1 MSEIS
6 NSEDINKIVSNFQTQ
21 SLKREIE
28 LLDEKLRILD
38 KESQNKINNLTNQ
51 LAQEKESE
59 IKLRNQLSTKDKAI
73 SELNEIIKDYQSE
86 LIAQKKSLSLKD
98 EKLQEMMIQF
108 NSIKSNCNTISAA
121 LNSKEENQKKNEL
134 ELRKA
139 INDKIKIESKIK
151 ELIGVV
157 NEYMKQLDEL
167 NDKCSNLERENNNLK
182 IVNSN
187 LVNEN
192 KKLFNDNNE
201 YSNEL
206 KNIKETID
214 KCEEMSKKYVEQNKQ
229 LKIENDNLNNQL
241 MENKQRIDSLLSEN
255 NKLNLVINEF
265 KIKKSKM
272 ENDLAMTLQYQKKNN
287 DKHENDMQDII
298 SYCNDN
304 INKIINWIDNTFGV
318 GLNPNNDNNNLNL
331 NKNPI
336 SLNSSINSGQ
346 YNINF
351 DQLKQKLN
359 IIQDNMNKDKSL
371 MAKYQEEATEKYNL
385 FMIEKGKYL
394 DILKKIYNTIT
405 SDIHTHNYFICD
417 YHINSFNNNKNDE
430 FLKLLNLI
438 EAVINQVLRY
448 LSSVSEEKNLILNE
462 IDKYKHSIND
472 MQVIND
478 NLIQENNDYK
488 VKLYNND
495 YAKLKEEMI
504 ILQDNYDKCLQ
515 MNQMFEKK
523 IKNYETEF
531 ELKQMQINSLEE
543 MVKRRS
549 NNFNNNTENNNSEE
563 YQPGYY
569 NNSYNST
576 SLNNQNMTIQKLEQD
591 REKLIKDNMK
601 LIQYNKKL
609 KEQINNLNQII
620 NSLTNNN
627 NSNNNSNEQENNE
640 NINLNNNNEE

>member
-1 MSEIS
+1 MSELS
-6 NSEDINKIVSNFQTQ
+6 NSDDLSKIVTNFQTQ

-73 SELNEIIKDYQSE
+73 AELNEIIKDYQSE
-86 LIAQKKSLSLKD
+86 LISQKKNLSLKD

-139 INDKIKIESKIK
+139 INDKMKIESKIK

-167 NDKCSNLERENNNLK
+167 NGKCSNLERENNNLK

-192 KKLFNDNNE
+192 KKLYTDNNQF
-201 YSNEL
+201 SDEL

-214 KCEEMSKKYVEQNKQ
+214 KYEDMSNKYMEQNKQ
-229 LKIENDNLNNQL
+229 LVSENENLNKQL
-241 MENKQRIDSLLSEN
+241 MENKQRIDSLLNEN
-255 NKLNLVINEF
+255 NKLNLIINEF
-265 KIKKSKM
+265 KIKKTKM
-272 ENDLAMTLQYQKKNN
+272 ENELTMAIQYQKKTN
-287 DKHENDMQDII
+287 DKHENDMQDIV

-304 INKIINWIDNTFGV
+304 INNIIKWIDNTFNE
-318 GLNPNNDNNNLNL
+318 GLNPNNDNTNLNL
-331 NKNPI
+331 SNNQLLLNP
-336 SLNSSINSGQ
+336 SFTSGQ
-346 YNINF
+346 YNVNF
-351 DQLKQKLN
+351 EQLKQKLN
-359 IIQDNMNKDKSL
+359 NIQENMNKDKSML
-371 MAKYQEEATEKYNL
+371 RKLKEEKNEKYNEL
-385 FMIEKGKYL
+385 MIEKGQYL
-394 DILKKIYNTIT
+394 DILKKIYNTMT
-405 SDIHTHNYFICD
+405 SEIHSHNYFICD
-417 YHINSFNNNKNDE
+417 YHINTFANTKNDDL
-430 FLKLLNLI
+430 LKLLNLV
-438 EAVINQVLRY
+438 ETVINEVLRY
-448 LSSVSEEKNLILNE
+448 LASVTEEKNLILNE
-462 IDKYKHSIND
+462 LENYKHSIND
-472 MQVIND
+472 LQVIND
-478 NLIQENNDYK
+478 NLINENNDYK
-488 VKLYNND
+488 VKIFNND
-495 YAKLKEEMI
+495 NSKIKDDMI
-504 ILQDNYDKCLQ
+504 ILQENYDKCMQ
-515 MNQMFEKK
+515 MNQILEKK

-543 MVKRRS
+543 MVKRR
-549 NNFNNNTENNNSEE
+549 NNNNNNNVNNNTENNNSEE

-576 SLNNQNMTIQKLEQD
+576 SINNQNKTIQRLEQD

-620 NSLTNNN
+620 NSITNNN
-627 NSNNNSNEQENNE
+627 NNNEQGNND
-640 NINLNNNNEE
+640 NNNLNNNEE

>member
-1 MSEIS
+1 MSELS
-6 NSEDINKIVSNFQTQ
+6 NSDDLSKIVTNFQTQ

-73 SELNEIIKDYQSE
+73 AELNEIIKDYQSE
-86 LIAQKKSLSLKD
+86 LISQKKNLSLKD

-139 INDKIKIESKIK
+139 INDKMKIESKIK

-167 NDKCSNLERENNNLK
+167 NGKCSNLERENNNLK

-192 KKLFNDNNE
+192 KKLYTDNNQF
-201 YSNEL
+201 SDEL

-214 KCEEMSKKYVEQNKQ
+214 KYEDMSNKYMEQNKQ
-229 LKIENDNLNNQL
+229 LVSENENLNKQL
-241 MENKQRIDSLLSEN
+241 MENKQRIDSLLNEN
-255 NKLNLVINEF
+255 NKLNLIINEF
-265 KIKKSKM
+265 KIKKTKM
-272 ENDLAMTLQYQKKNN
+272 ENELTMAIQYQKKTN
-287 DKHENDMQDII
+287 DKHENDMQDIV

-304 INKIINWIDNTFGV
+304 INNIIKWIDNTFNE
-318 GLNPNNDNNNLNL
+318 GLNPNNDNTNLNL
-331 NKNPI
+331 SNNQLLLNP
-336 SLNSSINSGQ
+336 SFTSGQ
-346 YNINF
+346 YNVNF

-359 IIQDNMNKDKSL
+359 NIQENMNKDKSML
-371 MAKYQEEATEKYNL
+371 RKLKEEKNEKYNEL
-385 FMIEKGKYL
+385 MIEKGQYL
-394 DILKKIYNTIT
+394 DILKKIYNTMT
-405 SDIHTHNYFICD
+405 SEIHSHNYFICD
-417 YHINSFNNNKNDE
+417 YHINTFANTKNDDL
-430 FLKLLNLI
+430 LKLLNLV
-438 EAVINQVLRY
+438 ETVINEVLRY
-448 LSSVSEEKNLILNE
+448 LASVTEEKNLILNE
-462 IDKYKHSIND
+462 LENYKHSIND
-472 MQVIND
+472 LQVIND
-478 NLIQENNDYK
+478 NLINENNDYK
-488 VKLYNND
+488 VKIFNND
-495 YAKLKEEMI
+495 NSKIKDDMI
-504 ILQDNYDKCLQ
+504 ILQENYDKCMQ
-515 MNQMFEKK
+515 MNQILEKK

-543 MVKRRS
+543 MVKRR
-549 NNFNNNTENNNSEE
+549 NNNNNNNVNNNTENNNSEE

-576 SLNNQNMTIQKLEQD
+576 SINNQNKTIQRLEQD

-620 NSLTNNN
+620 NSITNNN
-627 NSNNNSNEQENNE
+627 NNNEQGNND
-640 NINLNNNNEE
+640 NNNLNNNEE